1 MLRRR
6 HGGLGDGNFAGPIG
20 SKFLNGSEVCMF
32 RLGRHFMLGPNIA
45 ALGILAVRPGLDLV
59 SRDIDLAHG
68 RAWASLPAMHLHPSF
83 MGRAGL
89 GFSENR
95 RHGWK
100 GTASSFHSYAPEGD
114 KTSATWAASTA
125 RRYHHATIWPI

>member
-1 MLRRR
+1 MESDEMMRTSDKWKMLRRR
-6 HGGLGDGNFAGPIG
+6 PGGLGDGNFAGPIG

-68 RAWASLPAMHLHPSF
+68 RAWASTSC
-83 MGRAGL
+83 
-89 GFSENR
+89 N
-95 RHGWK
+95 
-100 GTASSFHSYAPEGD
+100 ASSPKLYGES
-114 KTSATWAASTA
+114 WA
-125 RRYHHATIWPI
+125 WLQ